1 MAKKEC
7 ERSEIDKKNS
17 PKKTFQN
24 RSFQS
29 STAKGDRVRPEI
41 CFIILFFVSNWNMGA
56 SSFEADLSFIIIK
69 KIVVR
74 SWEHRL

>member
-41 CFIILFFVSNWNMGA
+41 CFIILFFVSN
-56 SSFEADLSFIIIK
+56 
-69 KIVVR
+69 
-74 SWEHRL
+74 